1 MRLDIKDIECKS
13 QGTFC
18 LQASSFIFETFAKY
32 KIKYWGWLN
41 FVPKVMPSTMFDL
54 VKTPSV
60 KHFSLV
66 YSNLDLKE
74 DLFYVIFI
82 VTMLDAYIKHG

>member
-1 MRLDIKDIECKS
+1 M
-13 QGTFC
+13 
-18 LQASSFIFETFAKY
+18 
-32 KIKYWGWLN
+32 GWLN
-41 FVPKVMPSTMFDL
+41 FVSKVMPSTMFDL

-60 KHFSLV
+60 KHLSLV

>member
-1 MRLDIKDIECKS
+1 
-13 QGTFC
+13 
-18 LQASSFIFETFAKY
+18 
-32 KIKYWGWLN
+32 
-41 FVPKVMPSTMFDL
+41 MPSTMFDL

-60 KHFSLV
+60 KHLSLV